1 MAAAGLTPE
10 VRRWTCGLLL
20 SLLFSFAAGARLSAQ
35 VTENP
40 MTVAP
45 GHFLLR
51 VDALSLKVEDQD
63 EVPVDS
69 RYSALAVGTTYLTA
83 GLAPNLDLQVGV
95 ELFLRSRLRTGGGT
109 TSHSGV
115 GDLYVRPKWAFWSDA
130 GLQAMAAV
138 MPYVKLPTNSGGVGN
153 HAAEGGVIVPWSMAL
168 DRGYRAGAMAEWGL
182 VRNDA
187 DNGYDSRW
195 GASLVL
201 QGDISSSVGLYTE
214 STLAFTSAGISRTAL
229 TLGGG
234 LTMETTRRLQVDL
247 GLYAG
252 LTRGAPDWNPVV
264 RLRWHF

>member
-1 MAAAGLTPE
+1 M
-10 VRRWTCGLLL
+10 LLL
-20 SLLFSFAAGARLSAQ
+20 LGLVSGAGGRLAAQ

-40 MTVAP
+40 MTIAP
-45 GHFLLR
+45 GHFLVR
-51 VDALSLKVEDQD
+51 MDALSLKLEDQD
-63 EVPVDS
+63 QVPVDS

-83 GLAPNLDLQVGV
+83 GLAPNVDLQVGV
-95 ELFLRSRLRTGGGT
+95 ELFLRSRLKTSGGT

-138 MPYVKLPTNSGGVGN
+138 MPYVKLPTNSGGVGR

-168 DRGYRAGAMAEWGL
+168 DRGYRAGAQAEWGL

-187 DNGYDSRW
+187 DNGYDSKW

-201 QGDISSSVGLYTE
+201 QGDVSPSLGLYTE
-214 STLAFTSAGISRTAL
+214 STLEFTSAGISRTAMS
-229 TLGGG
+229 LGGG
-234 LTMETTRRLQVDL
+234 VTMETSRRLQFDFA
-247 GLYAG
+247 LYAG